1 SMTIQRPDAVV
12 LGLICLD
19 IIPGFP
25 AGSTAGENLFVPGK
39 LIEVT
44 DAVLSSGGATSN
56 TGLALHR
63 LGFDVRIVGKIG
75 DDTFG
80 RALLGIFQAEAEHL
94 ARDMII
100 SPDEG
105 TSYSIILNPPGRDRM
120 IMHSVG
126 PNATFA
132 SADVPDETLRGR
144 LVHFGYPPLMK
155 KIYENDGAELE
166 HLFRRAKTNG
176 ATTSLD
182 MARPDPDSPAGRL
195 DWRAFFRRVL
205 PTVDVFVPSIDELVF
220 MIDRALFDQLERDA
234 NGGNPAAHLSMDE
247 INAIADDILAYGP
260 AMVGFKLGDEGFYLK
275 VTDDRARL
283 AAMGSLTPPD
293 LDAWRGARLASP
305 CRCVE
310 VAGTIG
316 SGDCTIAGFL
326 GGLFRGT
333 GPEEAVAMAVS
344 PGAASVE
351 VRDANSGVPPWDSL
365 KERLAAGWRQNPCS
379 LIPND
384 WEPGPHGVWRKK

>member
-1 SMTIQRPDAVV
+1 MQTERPEAVV

-19 IIPGFP
+19 VIPGFP
-25 AGSTAGENLFVPGK
+25 AGSTAGGALFVPGK
-39 LIEVT
+39 LIEIT

-63 LGFDVRIVGKIG
+63 LGFDVRIAGKIG

-80 RALLGIFQAEAEHL
+80 RALLDIFRAEAEHL

-105 TSYSIILNPPGRDRM
+105 TSYSIVLNPPGQDRM

-126 PNATFA
+126 PNATFI
-132 SADVPDETLRGR
+132 SADVPDETLSAR

-166 HLFRRAKTNG
+166 CLFRRAKAAG

-182 MARPDPDSPAGRL
+182 MARPDPDSPSGRL
-195 DWRAFFRRVL
+195 DWRAYLKRVL

-220 MIDRALFDQLERDA
+220 MLDRDRFAELEQRA
-234 NGGNPAAHLSMDE
+234 NGGNPASHLSMDE
-247 INAIADDILAYGP
+247 IRAMADDVLACGP
-260 AMVGFKLGDEGFYLK
+260 AMAGFKLGDEGFYLK
-275 VTDDRARL
+275 VTDDPARL
-283 AAMGSLTPPD
+283 AGMGALTPAD
-293 LDAWRGARLASP
+293 ADAWLGVELASP
-305 CRCVE
+305 CRSVT

-326 GGLFRGT
+326 GGLLRGT
-333 GPEEAVAMAVS
+333 GPEEAVAMAVAS
-344 PGAASVE
+344 GAASVE
-351 VRDANSGVPPWDSL
+351 VRDANTGVPPWDRL

-379 LIPND
+379 LIPT
-384 WEPGPHGVWRKK
+384 

>member
-1 SMTIQRPDAVV
+1 MTTQRPDAVV

-25 AGSTAGENLFVPGK
+25 AGSTTGDTLFVPGK

-63 LGFDVRIVGKIG
+63 LGFDVRIAGKIG

-80 RALLGIFQAEAEHL
+80 RALLGIFQAEADHL
-94 ARDMII
+94 ARDMIV

-120 IMHSVG
+120 ILHSVG

-132 SADVPDETLRGR
+132 SADVPDETLSTR

-166 HLFRRAKTNG
+166 DLFRRAKAQG
-176 ATTSLD
+176 AATSLD
-182 MARPDPDSPAGRL
+182 MARPDPDSPSGRL
-195 DWRAFFRRVL
+195 DWRAYFKRVL

-220 MIDRALFDQLERDA
+220 MLDRDRFAELEQRA
-234 NGGNPAAHLSMDE
+234 NGGNPAALLSMDE
-247 INAIADDILAYGP
+247 IDVIADDILAYGP

-283 AAMGSLTPPD
+283 AAMGALTPPD
-293 LDAWRGARLASP
+293 ADAWRGVTLASP
-305 CRCVE
+305 CRRVE

-326 GGLFRGT
+326 GGLLRGT
-333 GPEEAVAMAVS
+333 GPEEAVAMAVAS
-344 PGAASVE
+344 GAASVE
-351 VRDANSGVPPWDSL
+351 VRDANTGVPPWDAL
-365 KERLAAGWRQNPCS
+365 QKRLAAGWPQNPSS
-379 LIPND
+379 LIPSE
-384 WEPGPHGVWRKK
+384 WHAGQLGVWRKM